1 MGPQR
6 PLPPGP
12 RPSFARRRL
21 IVVAVIVTIAAAVY
35 FGATSLGGGGGSGG
49 GAATSDP
56 YLRAN
61 SAISTEAQ
69 SILTAGND
77 LRTLRNVGVFANS
90 VNQSIASIGAQV
102 TLLTQLANR
111 QKGSRLSVVQ
121 ATAASGEHLS
131 QLAATFS
138 HDVTKGNLGPANRDE
153 ASIQAEI
160 ANLQQQAT
168 QWKKAS

>member
-6 PLPPGP
+6 QPPSGSP
-12 RPSFARRRL
+12 PSFARRRL
-21 IVVAVIVTIAAAVY
+21 IVVAVVVTIAAAVY
-35 FGATSLGGGGGSGG
+35 FGVTSLGGGGGGA
-49 GAATSDP
+49 AATSDP

-61 SAISTEAQ
+61 STITAEAQ

-90 VNQSIASIGAQV
+90 VNQSIASIGAEV
-102 TLLTQLANR
+102 TRLGQRAHR
-111 QKGSRLSVVQ
+111 AKGSRLSVVQ

-131 QLAATFS
+131 QLGATFS

-153 ASIQAEI
+153 ASIQSEI
-160 ANLQQQAT
+160 ANLQQQAA

>member
-6 PLPPGP
+6 QPPSGSP
-12 RPSFARRRL
+12 PSFARRRL
-21 IVVAVIVTIAAAVY
+21 IVVAVLVTIAAAVY
-35 FGATSLGGGGGSGG
+35 FGVTSLGGGGSGG
-49 GAATSDP
+49 AAATSDP

-61 SAISTEAQ
+61 STITAEAQ

-102 TLLTQLANR
+102 TRLGQLANR
-111 QKGSRLSVVQ
+111 EKGSRLAVVQ

-131 QLAATFS
+131 QLGATFS

-153 ASIQAEI
+153 ASIQSEI
-160 ANLQQQAT
+160 ANLQQQAA